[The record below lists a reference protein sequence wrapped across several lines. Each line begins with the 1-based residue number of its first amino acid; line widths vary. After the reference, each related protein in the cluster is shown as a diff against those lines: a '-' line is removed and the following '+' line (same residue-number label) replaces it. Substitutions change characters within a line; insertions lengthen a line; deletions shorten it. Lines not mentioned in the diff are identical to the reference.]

1 MKIHMVKKGD
11 SLYKIAQK
19 YNVDLDKVIEANP
32 HIANPDQINVG
43 EKVKIPGMPTKPH
56 HHEGQHHDGQ
66 HHDGQHHEGHHHEG
80 QHHDGYHHEGQ
91 HHDGHH
97 HGGQHHEPHH
107 LVKHIVQQGD
117 TLWKLSKAWGIPL
130 KEMIEVNT
138 QLKNPSVLMTGETVY
153 IPKKGHKE
161 QEGVQGYQPHHGGTA
176 HGKKNTAPIQP
187 VVPVPEVVEHKP
199 EVVQPPPSPEINQ
212 ITKIT
217 EINLNLAKVTDHKEE
232 VKIELPAQPAPKVE
246 LPVIEQPPVQPV
258 PQPPVPEYQL
268 PQLVLPQIELPS
280 YTPQPP
286 PQHPCEPVVPTP
298 YPAYVKEAEAIP
310 DCGGYPEIFPMIQP
324 CPPYA
329 PFVSPYGHHHEMWK
343 KEPCGCDGGLPVP
356 YGHHGAYEGG
366 WGHPQTLP
374 YPSVEI
380 PQGIPSYQAMA
391 APEEEFIQPAGHIQ
405 AQPYPSQ
412 PWFPSQPGLYGGMG
426 VGPDLNTPYTD
437 GTYCAEKPAFGQHP
451 GYPEPYMPFGHEG
464 FEHGGYG
471 NVGGWPQSHEQ
482 AGGWPQGLM
491 PQQWAEQGQ
500 HAPGGYG
507 DVGGWPQSHEQA
519 GGWPQGL
526 APQQRSEQGQ
536 YARGG
541 HEQESVWTQGYA
553 SPQEAEQAAYALGS
567 REQAGVWSQGYASPQ
582 EAEQAAYALG
592 GQEQAGVWPQ
602 GYASPQEAEQA
613 AYASG
618 GREQAGVWPQGYASP
633 QEVEQAAYASGG
645 HEQAGGWP
653 QGYASP
659 QEVEQAAYA
668 SGIREQAGG
677 WPQGYASPQEAEQA
691 AYASVSREQAG
702 GWPQDF
708 APQQQPVQG
717 QYAPGGYGEGGG
729 WPQGF
734 ALQQQPVQGQYAPGG
749 YGEGGGWPQ
758 GFAPQQQPV
767 QGQYAPG
774 GYGEGGGWPQGFAPQ
789 QQPVQGQYA
798 PGGYGEGGGWPQ
810 GFAPQP
816 YGSQAFAAGLASIPP
831 SAGKKDCG
839 CGCGG
844 AKKGRGQTPETTNF
858 PAYPSGFDPYT
869 GGAQQSTY
877 TPFTSYGQPD
887 WERIYPPAFPV
898 PYGYGP
904 DQEGAVNPYAQIP
917 QPAYAVSGPQ
927 FQGASNGIEGFQGS
941 EQGYGDSEAR
951 IHLADQEEE
960 SDSFLKTQTKA
971 KKTSAPKKSKASKS
985 SVRTIIRK
993 SGRSAPK
1000 QTVSA
1005 NVPWMNV

>member
-1 MKIHMVKKGD
+1 M
-11 SLYKIAQK
+11 
-19 YNVDLDKVIEANP
+19 
-32 HIANPDQINVG
+32 
-43 EKVKIPGMPTKPH
+43 
-56 HHEGQHHDGQ
+56 
-66 HHDGQHHEGHHHEG
+66 
-80 QHHDGYHHEGQ
+80 
-91 HHDGHH
+91 
-97 HGGQHHEPHH
+97 
-107 LVKHIVQQGD
+107 QQGD

-187 VVPVPEVVEHKP
+187 VVPVPEVVEQKP

-217 EINLNLAKVTDHKEE
+217 EINLNVAKVTDHKEE
-232 VKIELPAQPAPKVE
+232 VKIELPPQPAPKVE

-258 PQPPVPEYQL
+258 PQPPVQPQVPEYQL

-286 PQHPCEPVVPTP
+286 PQHPCEPVVPAP

-310 DCGGYPEIFPMIQP
+310 DCGGYPEILPMIQP

-343 KEPCGCDGGLPVP
+343 KEPCGCDGELPVL

-374 YPSVEI
+374 YPNVEI
-380 PQGIPSYQAMA
+380 PQGIPSYQAMVS
-391 APEEEFIQPAGHIQ
+391 PEEEFIQPAGHIQ

-437 GTYCAEKPAFGQHP
+437 GAYCAEKPAFGQHP
-451 GYPEPYMPFGHEG
+451 GHPEPYAPYGHG
-464 FEHGGYG
+464 GYEHGGYG
-471 NVGGWPQSHEQ
+471 DVGGWPQSHEQ
-482 AGGWPQGLM
+482 ADGWPQGYA
-491 PQQWAEQGQ
+491 PQQWADQGQ

-507 DVGGWPQSHEQA
+507 DVGGWPQ
-519 GGWPQGL
+519 GL
-526 APQQRSEQGQ
+526 APQQWSEQGQ

-541 HEQESVWTQGYA
+541 HEQEGVWTQGYA
-553 SPQEAEQAAYALGS
+553 SPEEAEQAAYALGS

-582 EAEQAAYALG
+582 EAEQAAFASG
-592 GQEQAGVWPQ
+592 SREQAGGWPQ

-613 AYASG
+613 AFASG
-618 GREQAGVWPQGYASP
+618 GREQG
-633 QEVEQAAYASGG
+633 
-645 HEQAGGWP
+645 GGWP

-659 QEVEQAAYA
+659 EEAEQAVYA
-668 SGIREQAGG
+668 LGGPEQAGG

-691 AYASVSREQAG
+691 AYASGSREQAG
-702 GWPQDF
+702 GWPQGY

-717 QYAPGGYGEGGG
+717 QYT
-729 WPQGF
+729 
-734 ALQQQPVQGQYAPGG
+734 PGG

-774 GYGEGGGWPQGFAPQ
+774 GYGEGGGWPQGYAPQ

-810 GFAPQP
+810 GYAPQQPVQGQYAPGGYGEGGGWPQGFTPQP
-816 YGSQAFAAGLASIPP
+816 YGSQAFTAGLASIPP
-831 SAGKKDCG
+831 WAGKKDCGCG

-844 AKKGRGQTPETTNF
+844 AKKGRGQVPEATNF
-858 PAYPSGFDPYT
+858 PAFPSGFVPYA
-869 GGAQQSTY
+869 GGAQQSPY
-877 TPFTSYGQPD
+877 TPSTSYGQPD

-904 DQEGAVNPYAQIP
+904 DQGGAVNPYAQIP
-917 QPAYAVSGPQ
+917 QPTYAVSGPQ

-960 SDSFLKTQTKA
+960 SDSFLETQTKA
-971 KKTSAPKKSKASKS
+971 QKTSAPKKSKASKS
-985 SVRTIIRK
+985 SVRTTIRK
-993 SGRSAPK
+993 SGRRAPK